1 MNRYVAAAFVVVL
14 AATAS
19 AQPGPRRDGN
29 WEVTVQMEM
38 AGMPQ
43 AMPPMTLK
51 QCITPEQAKDPSQLV
66 PQQPGRGAN
75 PNDCKIVN
83 QKITDT
89 VVTWSMACTGQT
101 PMTMDGELVYAGDS
115 YSGVMKM
122 NTEMNGKP
130 TTMTM
135 KMKGKRLGDCT
146 K

>member
-66 PQQPGRGAN
+66 PQQPGRGARRPRPLPVLRPNAAGRGMAPAVN
-75 PNDCKIVN
+75 PARMLAADASRVRPRAMRPGGSLAA
-83 QKITDT
+83 TS
-89 VVTWSMACTGQT
+89 WLG
-101 PMTMDGELVYAGDS
+101 
-115 YSGVMKM
+115 
-122 NTEMNGKP
+122 
-130 TTMTM
+130 TT
-135 KMKGKRLGDCT
+135 
-146 K
+146 